1 MWRRAN
7 ASDTEAVAASAV
19 FEGASRAVVVVA
31 VVVSVFGVVESMGAI
46 LWGLSH
52 QPPICAPSVGLP
64 EIVIPSADTGFDA
77 SLQKLIE
84 RVAVLFA

>member
-19 FEGASRAVVVVA
+19 LAVASTAVVVA
-31 VVVSVFGVVESMGAI
+31 VSVFAGVEFMGAI

-52 QPPICAPSVGLP
+52 QPPNCAPSVGLP
-64 EIVIPSADTGFDA
+64 EIVIPSAGTGSDA

>member
-19 FEGASRAVVVVA
+19 LAVASTAVVVVA
-31 VVVSVFGVVESMGAI
+31 VSVFAGVEFMGAI

-52 QPPICAPSVGLP
+52 QPPNCAPSVGLP
-64 EIVIPSADTGFDA
+64 EIVIPSADTGSDA